1 VFELHADTGRCRM
14 RSRKV
19 ARRWCG
25 SLLSSGA
32 AVVLLAGAVS
42 AATTST
48 MPIYTTTSMRP
59 RPKTTTTMPH
69 MTTTTRPGMTSTT
82 MPGTTT
88 TTTAVPIPGS
98 CSSISACE
106 TALMATLPSATAA
119 KNGKERR
126 VAHALARLAARAVR
140 LLDHASTAKSTRQAR
155 LFEKANRKLERLR
168 TLADKAEAKGSLTV
182 PVGPIDAGVGA
193 LMSLDH
199 P

>member
-1 VFELHADTGRCRM
+1 M

-19 ARRWCG
+19 AWRCCV
-25 SLLSSGA
+25 SGA
-32 AVVLLAGAVS
+32 AVVLFAGTAS

-48 MPIYTTTSMRP
+48 MPIYTTTSRP
-59 RPKTTTTMPH
+59 RTTTTRPH

-88 TTTAVPIPGS
+88 TTIAVPITGS
-98 CSSISACE
+98 CPTVSTCE
-106 TALMATLPSATAA
+106 TALMATLPSPTTAT
-119 KNGKERR
+119 NGKERR
-126 VAHALARLAARAVR
+126 VAHALARLALRAVHQ
-140 LLDHASTAKSTRQAR
+140 LDQATTAKSTRQAR
-155 LFEKANRKLERLR
+155 LFKKANRTLERLR
-168 TLADKAEAKGSLTV
+168 TVADKAEVKGSLTV